1 MKVSLGSICLSLMV
15 AIGFLSAA
23 KVPEAEISNGLVEA
37 KLYLPDARSG
47 FYCGTRFDWS
57 GVIYNLEY
65 RGHTYFG
72 PWFKTHDPGI
82 RDIEFKPDINGF
94 AAGTPS
100 ASMGP
105 VEEFSNPIGYS
116 EAAAGEAFIKLGV
129 GILRKPD
136 EPKYAW
142 YTGYEIVD
150 PGKWT
155 VTTRSDAVEF
165 LHEVKGAS
173 GYAYAYRKTVRLSK
187 GKPELVLEHSLKNT
201 GKQRIETPVYA
212 HNFFVMDD
220 QPSGPDFLIKV
231 PFDIQEAPD
240 KLGVLKVRGKEIAFL
255 RELEKD
261 ERAMVPVAGFRDDP
275 KDYDI
280 RVENRKTGAGVRIT
294 ADRPLARM
302 AVWAIRPTRCPEP
315 FINLRV
321 EPGGEFAWRISYEF
335 YIMGRPH
342 P

>member
-1 MKVSLGSICLSLMV
+1 MKTFFAWICLTLLL
-15 AIGFLSAA
+15 AGGLSVAA
-23 KVPEAEISNGLVEA
+23 KVPQAEISNGLVKA
-37 KLYLPDARSG
+37 MLYLPDSGSG
-47 FYCGTRFDWS
+47 FYRGTRFDWS
-57 GVIYNLEY
+57 GVIGSLEY
-65 RGHTYFG
+65 KGHSYFG
-72 PWFKTHDPGI
+72 PWFKAHDPGI
-82 RDIEFKPDINGF
+82 RDIEFKPELGGF

-116 EAAAGEAFIKLGV
+116 EAAPGGTFIKLGV

-136 EPKYAW
+136 EPRYAW
-142 YTGYEIVD
+142 YTRYEIVD
-150 PGKWT
+150 PGKWS
-155 VTTRSDAVEF
+155 VHARPDAVSF
-165 LHEVKGAS
+165 VHEVSGAS
-173 GYAYAYRKTVRLSK
+173 GYAYVYRKTVRLSK

-201 GKQRIETPVYA
+201 GKQRIETPAYA

-240 KLGVLKVRGKEIAFL
+240 KLGVLKVRGNEIFFL

-261 ERAMVPVAGFRDDP
+261 ERAMVPVAGFGDAP

-294 ADRPLARM
+294 ADRPLVRM
-302 AVWAIRPTRCPEP
+302 TFWSIRPTRCPEP
-315 FINLRV
+315 FINVRV
-321 EPGGEFAWRISYEF
+321 DPGSEFTWRISYEF
-335 YIMGRPH
+335 YILSK
-342 P
+342 

>member
-1 MKVSLGSICLSLMV
+1 ML

-23 KVPEAEISNGLVEA
+23 KVPEAEISNGLVRA

-65 RGHTYFG
+65 RGHNYFG

-116 EAAAGEAFIKLGV
+116 EAAAGGTFIKVGV

-142 YTGYEIVD
+142 YTRYEIVD
-150 PGKWT
+150 PGQWT
-155 VTTRSDAVEF
+155 VHTRPDAVEF
-165 LHEVKGAS
+165 LHEVKGTS

-212 HNFFVMDD
+212 HNFFV
-220 QPSGPDFLIKV
+220 
-231 PFDIQEAPD
+231 
-240 KLGVLKVRGKEIAFL
+240 KVRGKEIAFL

-280 RVENRKTGAGVRIT
+280 RVENSKTGAGVRIT

-321 EPGGEFAWRISYEF
+321 EPGSEFAWRISYEF
-335 YIMGRPH
+335 YVMGRPQ